1 MTVHARDIPIPL
13 AEPPDGG
20 RFAAPVPRTAF
31 RPGAQGTSSSN
42 VLFLLVIGALVG
54 GIGLLAMSV
63 ARPDGRTRP
72 APAMALSAE
81 PATPP
86 LGAVPPVMPIA
97 PPVIVA
103 VSEPAAVSS
112 PMSTKKGAKARPAK
126 PHVTTRDPRSR

>member
-1 MTVHARDIPIPL
+1 MTVRARDIPIPL
-13 AEPPDGG
+13 ADPPDAG
-20 RFAAPVPRTAF
+20 RFTSSAPRTAF
-31 RPGAQGTSSSN
+31 RPGAHGASSSN

-63 ARPDGRTRP
+63 ARPDGRARP
-72 APAMALSAE
+72 APVMALSAE

-86 LGAVPPVMPIA
+86 LGAVPPIMPLS

-103 VSEPAAVSS
+103 VSEPAPASL